1 VKDPHVLGAATALPG
16 HYVDQE
22 TLIAAFRDAW
32 AEKHFNPARLEQLH
46 RAVQVSGR
54 HLALPLERY
63 QELRSFAAR
72 NDAWIQAA
80 TDLGEKAVRAALMR
94 ADLRPSDVEHL
105 IFVTVTG
112 VSTPS
117 IDARLMERLGLR
129 PDVKRTPIFGL
140 GCVAGAT
147 GLVRAADAVR
157 AHPRGVAAL
166 LAVELCS
173 LTLQREDLS
182 IANLIAS
189 GLFGDGAAC
198 VLVGADRPGRGPSI
212 VATRSIFYP
221 GTERVM
227 GWDIVESGFKVV
239 LSPQVPQL
247 VRSRIGE
254 DVDAFLAAQGISRR
268 EIRHFICHTGG
279 PRVLEA
285 FEQALE
291 LPPEALAR
299 TWESLRSV
307 GNLSSASVLFVLR
320 DLLES
325 GEAKEGDLGLL
336 VAMGPGFCSELVL
349 LRW

>member
-1 VKDPHVLGAATALPG
+1 MDPHVLGTAAVLPE

-32 AEKHFNPARLEQLH
+32 AEKHFNAARLEQLH

-63 QELRSFAAR
+63 RELRSFAAR
-72 NDAWIQAA
+72 NDAWIAAA

-94 ADLRPSDVEHL
+94 ADLKPSDVEHL
-105 IFVTVTG
+105 VFVTVTG
-112 VSTPS
+112 LSTPS

-157 AHPRGVAAL
+157 AHPGGVAAL

-182 IANLIAS
+182 VANLIAS

-198 VLVGADRPGRGPSI
+198 VLVGADRPCRGPAI
-212 VATRSIFYP
+212 VATRSVFYP
-221 GTERVM
+221 GGRWSYLLAGSFT
-227 GWDIVESGFKVV
+227 GY
-239 LSPQVPQL
+239 L
-247 VRSRIGE
+247 VRRFGWNDYRRFYRAAAE
-254 DVDAFLAAQGISRR
+254 DDLEVVFRR
-268 EIRHFICHTGG
+268 TF
-279 PRVLEA
+279 RVLVY
-285 FEQALE
+285 QM
-291 LPPEALAR
+291 
-299 TWESLRSV
+299 
-307 GNLSSASVLFVLR
+307 
-320 DLLES
+320 
-325 GEAKEGDLGLL
+325 K
-336 VAMGPGFCSELVL
+336 
-349 LRW
+349 